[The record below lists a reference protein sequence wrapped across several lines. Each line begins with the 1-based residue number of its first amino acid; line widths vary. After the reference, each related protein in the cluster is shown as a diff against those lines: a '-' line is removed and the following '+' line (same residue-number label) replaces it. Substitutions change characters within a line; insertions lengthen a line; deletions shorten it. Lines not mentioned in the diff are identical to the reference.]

1 MAENEQIAT
10 QDSDQCEKEQEEMC
24 VANDQTSELQAD
36 DENNAEKVHPVNDP
50 SSNVL
55 AELETRDLW
64 KQFDEMNTEMIV
76 TRRGR

>member
-36 DENNAEKVHPVNDP
+36 DENNEKVHPVNDP